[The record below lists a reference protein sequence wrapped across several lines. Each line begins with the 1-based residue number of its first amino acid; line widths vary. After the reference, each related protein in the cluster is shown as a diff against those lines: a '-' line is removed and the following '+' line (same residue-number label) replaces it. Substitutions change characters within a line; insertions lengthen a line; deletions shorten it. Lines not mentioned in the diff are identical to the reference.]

1 MNGAIAV
8 PPNSMSKPK
17 RSSIINM
24 GNSHHFLLCLR
35 KNQNS
40 TSKGVRFFCASLLN
54 SPDFSPPLEG
64 VFDCRE
70 FLDIRILQIFR
81 TGGSTARGPQALVC

>member
-8 PPNSMSKPK
+8 PPNNMSKPR
-17 RSSIINM
+17 RSSIINI

-40 TSKGVRFFCASLLN
+40 TSKGVRFFCASFLN
-54 SPDFSPPLEG
+54 SLDFSRP
-64 VFDCRE
+64 E
-70 FLDIRILQIFR
+70 FLDIRILQFFR
-81 TGGSTARGPQALVC
+81 TAENNAQGSQAYSVVTSSCRQ